1 MAREPIDPRF
11 VAAALVLIAF
21 ACLGLWH
28 VETGRWRPG
37 PGGGPALVPWL
48 AFWSILP
55 AALVMLWA
63 GLRRPEDARTEAVK
77 LLPVAGAVIWGLV
90 YFWMVRK
97 LGLVVSTVLMLGVG
111 MIGVGTLQEL
121 KILPPCMCQSL
132 TNGLST
138 MDRSCHLKLSS
149 VNTTVVAGSSTNRVS
164 LNFNKFPPS
173 WSHDS

>member
-111 MIGVGTLQEL
+111 MTVLAPRPLAAARIVVPVAVLCGAAFWVMFTQVAPVLQ
-121 KILPPCMCQSL
+121 
-132 TNGLST
+132 
-138 MDRSCHLKLSS
+138 
-149 VNTTVVAGSSTNRVS
+149 VRV
-164 LNFNKFPPS
+164 LAF
-173 WSHDS
+173 

>member
-1 MAREPIDPRF
+1 MARDPIDPRF
-11 VAAALVLIAF
+11 VAAALALVAF

-28 VETGRWRPG
+28 VETGRWRSG
-37 PGGGPALVPWL
+37 PGGGPALVPSL

-63 GLRRPEDARTEAVK
+63 GLRRPQDARTEAVK

-111 MIGVGTLQEL
+111 MTVLAPRPLATAKIVVPIVVLCGAVFWVMFTQVAPVLQ
-121 KILPPCMCQSL
+121 
-132 TNGLST
+132 
-138 MDRSCHLKLSS
+138 
-149 VNTTVVAGSSTNRVS
+149 VRV
-164 LNFNKFPPS
+164 LAF
-173 WSHDS
+173 